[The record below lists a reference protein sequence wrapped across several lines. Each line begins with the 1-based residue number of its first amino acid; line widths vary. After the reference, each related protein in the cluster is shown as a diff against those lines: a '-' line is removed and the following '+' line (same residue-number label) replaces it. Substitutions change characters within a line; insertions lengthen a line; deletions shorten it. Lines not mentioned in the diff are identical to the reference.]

1 MNRFWASGISILMAF
16 SILGAAIGVP
26 LTRHICH
33 MSETL
38 SVNIGAEEHGC
49 EEPAT
54 ESCAADAEKARVTE
68 EDNCCHFSIT
78 HEKADLKSLLKSVQN
93 LVLAPAILPPAAF
106 NHSFLQITFVPEE
119 EAILSASDSSPPLAG
134 RRLLTFISVLII

>member
-1 MNRFWASGISILMAF
+1 MCAPVLSILLAF

-49 EEPAT
+49 EDPAT
-54 ESCAADAEKARVTE
+54 ETCTAEGNLAKVIE
-68 EDNCCHFSIT
+68 EESCCHFSIT
-78 HEKADLKSLLKSVQN
+78 HEKADLKPLLKVADN
-93 LVLAPAILPPAAF
+93 WVAAPAILSLAAF
-106 NHSFLQITFVPEE
+106 NHNFLQIDFAPEE
-119 EAILSASDSSPPLAG
+119 EVILCASDSSPPLAG